1 MPRRTRFQKIRQS
14 RSFLLFVLTIVVLAI
29 LAIVKKGFIDFNS
42 GNLTIIT
49 MELSYYGL
57 YVTAMACLLMSG
69 GFDFSLAS
77 QGTLITLIFVQLCV
91 DNQNVS
97 WIVFAIVIVVIGAAM
112 GALNAF
118 LSQVLN
124 LMPFICTIA
133 MSTVWIGIANWWT
146 GGLVKTLNN
155 ESLISVGTARVF
167 GSPVPWTFVFMI
179 AVFVIYSMMF
189 KYTRFGRSVLI
200 VGGNPVAARLAGLNP
215 KKIKAIL
222 YVNASFLGALAGL
235 VYTAQNRTANV
246 TGLPQRMPEM
256 RGLTSSMLGG
266 VSFMGGSGALTGAFF
281 GILLTQVLA
290 NAMTTMGLP
299 AWIVQ
304 FTNGMLLVIALTID
318 TMSTRLRLRRLGL
331 KASGGGGSFMMPGM
345 SR

>member
-1 MPRRTRFQKIRQS
+1 MPRRTRFQRIRQS
-14 RSFLLFVLTIVVLAI
+14 RSFLLILLTILILVI
-29 LAIVKKGFIDFNS
+29 LAIVKKGFVDFNA

-57 YVTAMACLLMSG
+57 FVTAMACLLMSG

-77 QGTLITLIFVQLCV
+77 QATLGTLVFVQLCV
-91 DNQNVS
+91 DHQDTH
-97 WIVFAIVIVVIGAAM
+97 WLLFAVVVLLIGVAM

-146 GGLVKTLNN
+146 GGLVKTVNN
-155 ESLISVGTARVF
+155 ESLISVATSRVF
-167 GSPVPWTFVFMI
+167 GSPVPWTFIFMI
-179 AVFVIYSMMF
+179 AVFIIYSLMF

-215 KKIKAIL
+215 KRVKALL
-222 YVNASFLGALAGL
+222 YVNASFLGMLAGL
-235 VYTAQNRTANV
+235 VYTAQQRTANV

-290 NAMTTMGLP
+290 NTMTTMGLP

-318 TMSTRLRLRRLGL
+318 SLSTRIRLKRLGL
-331 KASGGGGSFMMPGM
+331 KASGGGGGMMMPGM